1 MVHALEQAWQALC
14 PGGILVDLRPLSLD
28 SPLEVV
34 AARRVERAG
43 LVDMS
48 ADLPDDRAVDEAIE
62 AAVRAKV
69 FFPRE
74 VREFGFAYYWQ
85 SFDGMLKYTRERWDT
100 AVFPADTLATAQVL
114 QAQLGPNARFRIV
127 LPMHLATYERP
138 RLG

>member
-1 MVHALEQAWQALC
+1 MVHALEQTWQALR

-34 AARRVERAG
+34 TGRRAERAG

-62 AAVRAKV
+62 AALRAQI
-69 FFPRE
+69 FLPRE
-74 VREFGFAYYWQ
+74 VREFGFTYYWQ

-100 AVFPADTLATAQVL
+100 AVFPTDTLTTAQEL
-114 QAQLGPNARFRIV
+114 HNQLGQTARLRIV
-127 LPMHLATYERP
+127 LPMHLATYERS
-138 RLG
+138 RRG